1 MNKEK
6 KVASLS
12 KLNPKAFYQ
21 YINNKLKTSEN
32 VSSLIKSDGT
42 LTTNDLEKA
51 EVLNDFFSSVFTT
64 EDVSNIPVFNSK
76 SDVFIDKINVS
87 IKEMEDALRS
97 LNVNKSSGP
106 DGLHP
111 RVLKELATVL
121 SYPLKLL
128 FDKTITQGKLP
139 SQWKIAEVRPIFKK
153 GIKTSPG
160 NYRPVSLTPIICKVF
175 EGFIKDSIF
184 KHLIHNNLLSD
195 DQYGFCGG
203 RSCTTQLLNTIND
216 WFSYLDKNIPVD
228 AVYLDFRKAFD
239 TVPHERLLNKLHGYG
254 VRGQLLDWIRDFLK
268 DRSQYVTINDKS
280 SSKIPVTSGVPQG
293 SVLGPTLFIYFIND
307 LPSLITIFIKIFAD
321 DTKAYL
327 PILSNADRII
337 LQKTIDDMVHWS
349 KIWQLHFNG
358 SKCKVLHLGKNNPCY
373 KYTIEDDNVI
383 KDLEVTVL
391 EKDLGVHVD
400 PLLSF
405 ENHIS
410 ITVKKVR
417 SLSGLIIRS
426 FSFKTIDIMLPI
438 YISKVRLILEYANVV
453 WMPYKRKHIDLIES
467 VQRHFTRYIIGMKEM
482 RYEDR
487 LKSLKLYSLEYRRFR
502 GDMIEVFKMC
512 HGHYDPITTKTL
524 LTYNNKSNTRT
535 NDFKL
540 LKNRVNSTQFL
551 NFFTNRVIN
560 PWNKLPR
567 EAVNAGS
574 INAFKKHIDYIYRE
588 HLYSTNFEIV

>member
-1 MNKEK
+1 M
-6 KVASLS
+6 KVR
-12 KLNPKAFYQ
+12 
-21 YINNKLKTSEN
+21 
-32 VSSLIKSDGT
+32 SLIS
-42 LTTNDLEKA
+42 
-51 EVLNDFFSSVFTT
+51 
-64 EDVSNIPVFNSK
+64 
-76 SDVFIDKINVS
+76 
-87 IKEMEDALRS
+87 MR
-97 LNVNKSSGP
+97 
-106 DGLHP
+106 H
-111 RVLKELATVL
+111 L
-121 SYPLKLL
+121 S
-128 FDKTITQGKLP
+128 
-139 SQWKIAEVRPIFKK
+139 
-153 GIKTSPG
+153 
-160 NYRPVSLTPIICKVF
+160 
-175 EGFIKDSIF
+175 
-184 KHLIHNNLLSD
+184 
-195 DQYGFCGG
+195 
-203 RSCTTQLLNTIND
+203 
-216 WFSYLDKNIPVD
+216 
-228 AVYLDFRKAFD
+228 
-239 TVPHERLLNKLHGYG
+239 
-254 VRGQLLDWIRDFLK
+254 
-268 DRSQYVTINDKS
+268 
-280 SSKIPVTSGVPQG
+280 
-293 SVLGPTLFIYFIND
+293 
-307 LPSLITIFIKIFAD
+307 
-321 DTKAYL
+321 
-327 PILSNADRII
+327 
-337 LQKTIDDMVHWS
+337 
-349 KIWQLHFNG
+349 
-358 SKCKVLHLGKNNPCY
+358 KNNPCY

-438 YISKVRLILEYANVV
+438 YISKVRLILEYDNVV

>member
-1 MNKEK
+1 M
-6 KVASLS
+6 
-12 KLNPKAFYQ
+12 
-21 YINNKLKTSEN
+21 T
-32 VSSLIKSDGT
+32 
-42 LTTNDLEKA
+42 
-51 EVLNDFFSSVFTT
+51 FFSSVFTT
-64 EDVSNIPVFNSK
+64 ENLSNIPVFNSK
-76 SDVFIDKINVS
+76 SDVLIDKINVS
-87 IKEMEDALRS
+87 VKDMEDALRT

-111 RVLKELATVL
+111 RVLKELSTVL

-128 FDKTITQGKLP
+128 FDKTIAQGKLP
-139 SQWKIAEVRPIFKK
+139 SQWKVAEVRPIFKK
-153 GIKTSPG
+153 GNKTSPG
-160 NYRPVSLTPIICKVF
+160 NYRPVSLTPIICKIF
-175 EGFIKDSIF
+175 EKFIKDSIF
-184 KHLIHNNLLSD
+184 KHLTVNNLLSD

-203 RSCTTQLLNTIND
+203 PSCTTQLLNTIND

>member
-1 MNKEK
+1 M
-6 KVASLS
+6 
-12 KLNPKAFYQ
+12 
-21 YINNKLKTSEN
+21 
-32 VSSLIKSDGT
+32 
-42 LTTNDLEKA
+42 
-51 EVLNDFFSSVFTT
+51 
-64 EDVSNIPVFNSK
+64 
-76 SDVFIDKINVS
+76 
-87 IKEMEDALRS
+87 
-97 LNVNKSSGP
+97 
-106 DGLHP
+106 
-111 RVLKELATVL
+111 
-121 SYPLKLL
+121 
-128 FDKTITQGKLP
+128 
-139 SQWKIAEVRPIFKK
+139 
-153 GIKTSPG
+153 
-160 NYRPVSLTPIICKVF
+160 
-175 EGFIKDSIF
+175 
-184 KHLIHNNLLSD
+184 
-195 DQYGFCGG
+195 
-203 RSCTTQLLNTIND
+203 
-216 WFSYLDKNIPVD
+216 
-228 AVYLDFRKAFD
+228 YLDFRKAFD

-307 LPSLITIFIKIFAD
+307 LPSLISIFIKIFAD

-574 INAFKKHIDYIYRE
+574 INAFKKHIDHIYRE

>member
-1 MNKEK
+1 
-6 KVASLS
+6 
-12 KLNPKAFYQ
+12 
-21 YINNKLKTSEN
+21 
-32 VSSLIKSDGT
+32 
-42 LTTNDLEKA
+42 
-51 EVLNDFFSSVFTT
+51 
-64 EDVSNIPVFNSK
+64 
-76 SDVFIDKINVS
+76 
-87 IKEMEDALRS
+87 MEDALRS

>member
-1 MNKEK
+1 MTFL
-6 KVASLS
+6 VLF
-12 KLNPKAFYQ
+12 LP
-21 YINNKLKTSEN
+21 LKTYN
-32 VSSLIKSDGT
+32 
-42 LTTNDLEKA
+42 
-51 EVLNDFFSSVFTT
+51 
-64 EDVSNIPVFNSK
+64 SNIPVFNSK
-76 SDVFIDKINVS
+76 SDVLIDKINVS
-87 IKEMEDALRS
+87 VKDMEDALRT

-128 FDKTITQGKLP
+128 FDKTIAQGKLP
-139 SQWKIAEVRPIFKK
+139 SQWKVAEVRPIFKK
-153 GIKTSPG
+153 GNKTSPG
-160 NYRPVSLTPIICKVF
+160 NYRPVSLTPIICKIF
-175 EGFIKDSIF
+175 EKFIKDSIF
-184 KHLIHNNLLSD
+184 KHLTVNNLLSD

-307 LPSLITIFIKIFAD
+307 LPSLISIFIKIFAD